1 MENDALSADGGRFA
15 SFRPTGLAQSMGTYL
30 AATVTFRFLNFARIL
45 LLTWFMT
52 RQQMGLLNVILM
64 IISVLIPL
72 CSFGLNDAVTRF
84 VPHHEERGTLAAFFR
99 RSLLLVAAVTAA
111 TTGLM
116 MIFATRLGELF
127 FAQVIDDPA
136 VRAEFRGDARA
147 MAIMTS
153 VTIALSVAYFY
164 LLAFFKGL
172 RMFSALSRLEV
183 WHAVLFFV
191 GAIAMIYAGRLSAL
205 ALTALFG
212 GSILLPVAYYGGK
225 LARVIRTWRAQAS
238 PLSGAAWERRLLRFS
253 IWTALSGVTWQALQY
268 YATWYLN
275 KTHGNESV
283 AVFGTVQKIAQLI
296 LIGAVAVS
304 TVAMT
309 TVTKTWESQGREAA
323 ERQLSLAFRGTGI
336 GLFLI
341 CAALALGKHWVMKL
355 FRSDY
360 AIGAESLPLQ
370 LLFTLLA
377 GYLAFLPGHF
387 ALREKTRHAFWAW
400 AAGIVANVLLA
411 FCLARPGRFEAVMAG
426 VAWQRV
432 GQAVAWILAPSFSD
446 PMGLH
451 GAAWCAAAAMMIA
464 TVVCV
469 LLVRSEG
476 AHLDRG
482 SYVTLCLPLL
492 LATHSGLLAIGT
504 AAVII
509 TSKWTDLIFDGPE
522 RQRMMGFA
530 FGAISHL
537 GRSVWRGRRSD
548 AGRPN

>member
-1 MENDALSADGGRFA
+1 MESDALPVDGGRSA
-15 SFRPTGLAQSMGTYL
+15 GFRSTGLAQSMGTYL

-116 MIFATRLGELF
+116 VIFAAQLGELF
-127 FAQVIDDPA
+127 FAQVIDDPD

-147 MAIMTS
+147 LAIMTS
-153 VTIALSVAYFY
+153 VTIALSIIYFY

-172 RMFSALSRLEV
+172 RMFGALSRLEV
-183 WHAVLFFV
+183 WHAVLFFI

-212 GSILLPVAYYGGK
+212 GSILLPVVYYGGK
-225 LARVIRTWRAQAS
+225 LARVIGTSRDQAS
-238 PLSGAAWERRLLRFS
+238 PFLETGWERRLLRFS
-253 IWTALSGVTWQALQY
+253 VWTALSGVTWQALQY

-341 CAALALGKHWVMKL
+341 CAVLALGKHWVMKL

-360 AIGAESLPLQ
+360 AIGADSLPLQ

-411 FCLARPGRFEAVMAG
+411 YWLARPGHFDTLMGG
-426 VAWQRV
+426 VALQWIR
-432 GQAVAWILAPSFSD
+432 QAAAWFLTPAFSD

-451 GAAWCAAAAMMIA
+451 GAAWCAASAMMIA
-464 TVVCV
+464 TIVCV
-469 LLVRSEG
+469 LLVRFEG
-476 AHLDRG
+476 ACLDRG
-482 SYVTLCLPLL
+482 SYIVLVLPLL
-492 LATHSGLLAIGT
+492 LATHTGLLAIGT
-504 AAVII
+504 GGVLVASRF
-509 TSKWTDLIFDGPE
+509 TNLIFDGGE
-522 RQRMMGFA
+522 RRRMMGYTI
-530 FGAISHL
+530 GAISHL
-537 GRSVWRGRRSD
+537 SRMVWRGRRDD
-548 AGRPN
+548 AKRPS